1 MNCHTFLLSHDA
13 NLLALRVALS
23 STKRNDNFVVRASIK
38 HFILAFRGRLRIT
51 DSFPEHFNSPDNV
64 LTLDKSSLASDQ
76 NMLFFLIFVSL
87 ESLYDIF
94 LTC

>member
-1 MNCHTFLLSHDA
+1 M
-13 NLLALRVALS
+13 
-23 STKRNDNFVVRASIK
+23 VRAPIK

-76 NMLFFLIFVSL
+76 NMLFFLSLLVLSRCMIFSLRVSR
-87 ESLYDIF
+87 I
-94 LTC
+94 